1 MKGVVNMTN
10 KIENLLE
17 RLIVLEEMKVAI
29 RYTELAI
36 ESGEIKED
44 ERTETV
50 EKVLNRYT
58 DIFGFTIMNTIEN
71 FGE

>member
-1 MKGVVNMTN
+1 MTT
-10 KIENLLE
+10 KMENLLE
-17 RLIVLEEMKVAI
+17 RLIVLKEMEMAI

-44 ERTETV
+44 ERAETV
-50 EKVLNRYT
+50 EKVLDRYV
-58 DIFGFTIMNTIEN
+58 DIFGFTFMNTKEN

>member
-1 MKGVVNMTN
+1 MTN

-17 RLIVLEEMKVAI
+17 RLIVLKEMEMAI

-36 ESGEIKED
+36 ENGEIKED

-50 EKVLNRYT
+50 EKVLDRYT